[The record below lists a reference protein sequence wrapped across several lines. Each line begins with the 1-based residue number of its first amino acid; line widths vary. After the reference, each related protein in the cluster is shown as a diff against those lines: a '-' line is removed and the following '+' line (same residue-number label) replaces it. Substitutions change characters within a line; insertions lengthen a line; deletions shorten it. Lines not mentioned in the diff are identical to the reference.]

1 MGVFPS
7 STPMLSLIHSKNISN
22 PTFKANDSLTQNS
35 IILSPKNPT
44 IQQQKHRPHP
54 IFTIDTKTA
63 SPSVNTSMITQA
75 TPSKTLASSDDKPFL
90 TLPSP
95 KNHLQSP
102 VISISNLYSP
112 KGVHSPL
119 SHSRSASTIP
129 PITFKSRGPH
139 YMNVSSAG
147 VSPDASPRQTCNTT
161 TASVLQKKPS
171 KPTIIKHEESKQ
183 HKFTQY
189 LDYLG
194 ALYVKN
200 PKENKFEKRLKGK
213 NAEKIEKPVAGS
225 RVDGSTI
232 LKLPS
237 YLAGVASTMLLNS
250 KSTSQLQLNNQP
262 SHNSR
267 KSSIFQLKKQP
278 SARILKNNSRSE
290 SQPPSLSEVKEVST
304 PTSQQQHHKKSA
316 IGATYKAHLF
326 GLIKQIPKVVRL
338 SEYDHLFRELTIH
351 LQDLYQITGNDQ
363 KMVTVLEKLSDYS
376 PKVTNIILPK
386 FHKVNDYDAIK
397 LEQKFAM
404 IEIVTESLSIPVKLQ
419 KKKDGITLIEPSVME
434 EISSLNK
441 KIEEYNIFKRNERL
455 KVMEDRILQSQ
466 FKLQELHHRKY
477 EASKR
482 MGTRMPTDD
491 ISLNKITSNVSQ
503 DDDPLLA
510 IEEFQKVHGEFKH
523 LNRRNMEHARKVNEV
538 FSKWVQGNPHYF

>member
-1 MGVFPS
+1 
-7 STPMLSLIHSKNISN
+7 MLSLIHSKNISS
-22 PTFKANDSLTQNS
+22 PTFKVNDSLTQNS

-44 IQQQKHRPHP
+44 IQQYKNRPNP

-63 SPSVNTSMITQA
+63 SPSPNMSMITQV
-75 TPSKTLASSDDKPFL
+75 TPSKMLTSSDDKPIFS
-90 TLPSP
+90 LPSP
-95 KNHLQSP
+95 KNPLQGP

-129 PITFKSRGPH
+129 PITLKNYKSIGPH
-139 YMNVSSAG
+139 YMNISSAD
-147 VSPDASPRQTCNTT
+147 VSPNASPGQSCNTT
-161 TASVLQKKPS
+161 AASVLKKKPS
-171 KPTIIKHEESKQ
+171 KPIIKHEESKQ

-213 NAEKIEKPVAGS
+213 NAEKNEKSVTGS
-225 RVDGSTI
+225 RLDGSTI

-237 YLAGVASTMLLNS
+237 YFAGVSSTMLLNS
-250 KSTSQLQLNNQP
+250 KSTSQLQLNNQA

-278 SARILKNNSRSE
+278 SARVLKNNSRSE

-304 PTSQQQHHKKSA
+304 PTSQQQHKKSA
-316 IGATYKAHLF
+316 IGATYKAHIF
-326 GLIKQIPKVVRL
+326 GLIKHAPKVVRL
-338 SEYDHLFRELTIH
+338 SEHDHLFRELTIH
-351 LQDLYQITGNDQ
+351 LQELYQITGNDQ
-363 KMVTVLEKLSDYS
+363 KMATVLEKLSDYN

-386 FHKVNDYDAIK
+386 FHKVNDYDANK

-404 IEIVTESLSIPVKLQ
+404 IEVVTESLSIPVKLQ

-482 MGTRMPTDD
+482 MGNRMPTDD
-491 ISLNKITSNVSQ
+491 ISVNKITSNVSQ

-510 IEEFQKVHGEFKH
+510 IEEFQRVHGEFKH

-538 FSKWVQGNPHYF
+538 FSKWVQGNPQFF